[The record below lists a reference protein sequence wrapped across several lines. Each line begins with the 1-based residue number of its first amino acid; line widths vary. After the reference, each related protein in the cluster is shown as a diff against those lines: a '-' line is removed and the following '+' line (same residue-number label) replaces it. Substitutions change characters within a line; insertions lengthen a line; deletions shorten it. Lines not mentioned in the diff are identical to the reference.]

1 MAKKNE
7 NMPKTSAK
15 TKKEDT
21 LVEVTLDYKNAMAC
35 EKLRKLKLAN
45 DHQAF
50 DLEKKKETIC
60 YRAVAISEFEKAVS
74 SIYAQIK
81 NADEQLAALLKLNPQ
96 QAELLHD
103 YMEAILDDLSNIDI
117 ELSDTASFDAD
128 NYYAGKAKKGQ
139 MLKT

>member
-1 MAKKNE
+1 MVKKNE
-7 NMPKTSAK
+7 NPPK
-15 TKKEDT
+15 TKKKEET
-21 LVEVTLDYKNAMAC
+21 LVETTLNYKNEMAC

-103 YMEAILDDLSNIDI
+103 YMENILIDLSNIEI